1 MKAREPLSLRDYIGV
16 GLVFAFVSVLFGLMF
31 KNIPEKNE
39 QLIVYMLGQL
49 SGFVA
54 TVVSFHYVLNKSA
67 EKATDNTAAAFSAIE
82 ATAKAGKP
90 DAKPDMVV
98 EADSVTV
105 KEGDR
110 P

>member
-1 MKAREPLSLRDYIGV
+1 MNREPLSLRDYIGV

-54 TVVSFHYVLNKSA
+54 TVVSFHYVLNKSS
-67 EKATDNTAAAFSAIE
+67 EKATENTGKAFDALKAAAESTPGPAGDS
-82 ATAKAGKP
+82 KALREG
-90 DAKPDMVV
+90 
-98 EADSVTV
+98 DSVTLE
-105 KEGDR
+105 KA